1 MKKMNI
7 SYTILIGILVV
18 LAALCLYPIWYT
30 LIVSLSDKAYV
41 NAGKVWIIPRGFTLN
56 SYKKVMEDSVFFKS
70 FLVSVERVVLG
81 CLINMLLLIFTAYPL
96 CLPAGK
102 VRGSKYYKWF
112 FIANMLFNGGL
123 IPSYVL
129 MKQYNLFDSIWALI
143 LPGAVPLW
151 NLILLVN
158 FFRIVP
164 YELNEAATIDGASPL
179 SILWNVY
186 VPLSKPS
193 LACLLLFQFIGHW
206 NSWFDGL
213 VYINKTEK
221 QPLQT
226 YIYQIS
232 AKLDFS
238 SMTSEE
244 IVAALKMSDKTLN
257 SAKVIIALI
266 PIMCIYPFIQ
276 KYFVKGM
283 TLGSVK
289 G

>member
-1 MKKMNI
+1 MKKLKI
-7 SYTILIGILVV
+7 SYVILIGILVF
-18 LAALCLYPIWYT
+18 LAVLCLYPIWYT
-30 LIVSLSDKAYV
+30 VIVSLSDKAYV

-56 SYKKVMEDSVFFKS
+56 SYIKVLEDSVFFKS
-70 FLVSVERVVLG
+70 FLVSVERVLLG
-81 CLINMLLLIFTAYPL
+81 CVVNMLFLIFTAYPL
-96 CLPAGK
+96 CLPEGK
-102 VRGSKYYKWF
+102 VRGSKYYKCF
-112 FIANMLFNGGL
+112 FIANMLFSGGL

-129 MKQYNLFDSIWALI
+129 MKQYNLFDSIWSLI

-158 FFRIVP
+158 FYRMVP

-179 SILWNVY
+179 GILWKVY

-206 NSWFDGL
+206 NAWFDGL

-238 SMTSEE
+238 TMTSEE